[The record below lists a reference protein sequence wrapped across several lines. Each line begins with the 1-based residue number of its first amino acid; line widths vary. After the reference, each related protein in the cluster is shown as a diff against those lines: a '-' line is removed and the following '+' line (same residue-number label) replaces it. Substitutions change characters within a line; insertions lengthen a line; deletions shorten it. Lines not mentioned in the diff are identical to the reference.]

1 MAWKLTGALK
11 RQPRIPADQRI
22 YAIGDVHGR
31 ADLLTDVFGQIDSD
45 LKARPIET
53 SVQVFLGDYID
64 RGPHSRQVMIFA
76 GLAGRV
82 GRSQT
87 AQMPAGRRCRTRP
100 QPGQGRLSAARA
112 AFR

>member
-1 MAWKLTGALK
+1 MALKLTGGLK

-64 RGPHSRQVMIFA
+64 RGPHSRQVIDLLGEGIAEEA
-76 GLAGRV
+76 GDPHRDVDPRAPQLAHRNH
-82 GRSQT
+82 
-87 AQMPAGRRCRTRP
+87 
-100 QPGQGRLSAARA
+100 L
-112 AFR
+112 